1 MMSISYQDKVKS
13 KVFRPSYAD
22 AMTNLAVSLLSVIAV
37 MSLVLV
43 FATLEIKDLSKLR
56 KTLGPSPRETKTM
69 NAPEFN
75 LAELQD
81 DLEVAQSNLKAT
93 QARLIESQRK
103 IQQNTAF
110 QSPVFPSST
119 NLRTEI
125 VTDGALKKRAI
136 LQDDN
141 NGLVVNF
148 AKDTI
153 TLSSTESIEL
163 VTKLETYGNIKNKR
177 WLLTVI
183 SPKGFSEALPVSYY
197 RANSVRNVLIEH
209 GVAGGAIDLNI
220 QESTQ
225 AELDNATVLVKLQ
238 K

>member
-1 MMSISYQDKVKS
+1 MSISSEDKVKS
-13 KVFRPSYAD
+13 KVFLPSYVD
-22 AMTNLAVSLLSVIAV
+22 AMTNLAISLLFAIAV

-56 KTLGPSPRETKTM
+56 KTLGPSPRETTTL
-69 NAPEFN
+69 NAPEFT

-81 DLEVAQSNLKAT
+81 DLEVAQANLKAT

-103 IQQNTAF
+103 IRQNAAV
-110 QSPVFPSST
+110 QSPFFPLPT
-119 NLRTEI
+119 NLQTEI
-125 VTDGALKKRAI
+125 VTDGALKKTAI

-141 NGLVVNF
+141 SGLAVNF

-153 TLSSTESIEL
+153 ALSSTEISEL
-163 VTKLETYGNIKNKR
+163 VTKLAAYGNLKNNR
-177 WLLTVI
+177 WLITVI
-183 SPKGFSEALPVSYY
+183 SPKGFSEALRVSYY

-209 GVAGGAIDLNI
+209 GVVGGAIDLKI

-225 AELDNATVLVKLQ
+225 AESDNSTVWVKL